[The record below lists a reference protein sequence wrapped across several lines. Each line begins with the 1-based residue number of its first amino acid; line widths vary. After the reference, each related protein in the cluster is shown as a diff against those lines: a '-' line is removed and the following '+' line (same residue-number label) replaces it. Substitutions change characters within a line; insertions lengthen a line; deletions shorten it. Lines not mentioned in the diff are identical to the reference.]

1 MKNAFKKAF
10 PYTIPVIVG
19 YVLLGVTFGILVSQE
34 GYNPILAPIISL
46 TVYAGSMQ
54 FVILPLLKTD
64 ISIIAIIIL
73 TLSVNIR
80 MMFYGVSLIREYK
93 NSRSRFLFILTLSD
107 ETFALDTSI
116 KPPADVNK
124 SDFFLAIGI
133 INYVVWALASY
144 VGALLGGLISFNT
157 MGMDFVLTAL
167 FLVLLV
173 EQYFATPNHKPL
185 KIGLAISILSLLI
198 FKPGKFMIPALLLI
212 VLSLYGLRDRI
223 EVKND

>member
-1 MKNAFKKAF
+1 MKKAF
-10 PYTIPVIVG
+10 IKALPYTIPVIIG
-19 YVLLGVTFGILVSQE
+19 YIFLGVTYGIMVSQT
-34 GYNPILAPIISL
+34 GLNPIFAPLMSL
-46 TVYAGSMQ
+46 TIYAGSMQ

-64 ISIIAIIIL
+64 ISIIAIIVL

-80 MMFYGVSLIREYK
+80 MMCYGVSLIKEYK
-93 NSRSRFLFILTLSD
+93 NSRSKFRFILTLSD

-116 KPPADVNK
+116 KPPTDVNK

-133 INYVVWALASY
+133 INYLVWALASY
-144 VGALLGGLISFNT
+144 LGALLGGLISFNT

-185 KIGLAISILSLLI
+185 KIGLALSIISLLI

>member
-1 MKNAFKKAF
+1 MKQAFKKAF
-10 PYTIPVIVG
+10 PYTIPVIIG
-19 YVLLGVTFGILVSQE
+19 YIFLGVTYGIMVSQT
-34 GYNPILAPIISL
+34 GLNPIFAPLMSL
-46 TVYAGSMQ
+46 TMYAGSMQ

-80 MMFYGVSLIREYK
+80 MMFYGVSLIKEYK

-116 KPPADVNK
+116 KAPADVNK

-133 INYVVWALASY
+133 INYFVWALASY

-173 EQYFATPNHKPL
+173 EQYFSTPNHKPL
-185 KIGLAISILSLLI
+185 KIGLALSILSLLI

>member
-1 MKNAFKKAF
+1 MKKAFKKAL
-10 PYTIPVIVG
+10 PYTIPVIIG
-19 YVLLGVTFGILVSQE
+19 YIFLGVTYGIMVSQT
-34 GYNPILAPIISL
+34 GLNPIFAPLMSL
-46 TVYAGSMQ
+46 TIYAGSMQ

-64 ISIIAIIIL
+64 ISIIAIIVL

-80 MMFYGVSLIREYK
+80 MMFYGVSLIKEYK
-93 NSRSRFLFILTLSD
+93 SSRSKFLFILTLSD

-133 INYVVWALASY
+133 INYLVRALASY

-173 EQYFATPNHKPL
+173 EQYYSTPNHKPL
-185 KIGLAISILSLLI
+185 KIGLALSIISLLI

>member
-1 MKNAFKKAF
+1 MKQAFKKAF
-10 PYTIPVIVG
+10 PYTIPVIIG
-19 YVLLGVTFGILVSQE
+19 YMFLGITYGIMVSQI
-34 GYNPILAPIISL
+34 GLRPIFAPLMSL
-46 TVYAGSMQ
+46 TMYAGSMQ

-80 MMFYGVSLIREYK
+80 MMFYGLSLLKEYK
-93 NSRSRFLFILTLSD
+93 NSRSKFLFILTLSD

-116 KPPADVNK
+116 KPPVDVNR

-133 INYVVWALASY
+133 INYLVWAIASY
-144 VGALLGGLISFNT
+144 IGALIGGLISFNT

-173 EQYFATPNHKPL
+173 EQYFMAPNHKPL
-185 KIGLAISILSLLI
+185 KIGLSLSIIALLI
-198 FKPGKFMIPALLLI
+198 FGPDNFMIPALLLI
-212 VLSLYGLRDRI
+212 VLSLFGLRDRI

>member
-1 MKNAFKKAF
+1 MKEAFKKAF
-10 PYTIPVIVG
+10 PYTIPVIIG
-19 YVLLGVTFGILVSQE
+19 YIFLGVTYGIMVSQT
-34 GYNPILAPIISL
+34 GLRPIFAPLMSL
-46 TVYAGSMQ
+46 TMYAGSMQ

-64 ISIIAIIIL
+64 ISIIAIIVL

-80 MMFYGVSLIREYK
+80 MMFYGVSLINEYK
-93 NSRSRFLFILTLSD
+93 KSRSKFLFILTLSD

-124 SDFFLAIGI
+124 ADFFLAIGI
-133 INYVVWALASY
+133 INYLVWALASY

>member
-1 MKNAFKKAF
+1 MKKAFKKAF
-10 PYTIPVIVG
+10 PYTIPVIIG
-19 YVLLGVTFGILVSQE
+19 YMFLGITYGIMVSQT
-34 GYNPILAPIISL
+34 GLNPIFAPLMSL
-46 TVYAGSMQ
+46 TMYAGSMQ

-80 MMFYGVSLIREYK
+80 MMFYGVSLLNEYK
-93 NSRSRFLFILTLSD
+93 NSRSKFLFILTLSD

-116 KPPADVNK
+116 KAPNDINK

-133 INYVVWALASY
+133 INYIVWALASY
-144 VGALLGGLISFNT
+144 IGALLGGLISFNT

-173 EQYFATPNHKPL
+173 EQYFSTQNHKPL
-185 KIGLAISILSLLI
+185 KVGLALSIISLLL
-198 FKPGKFMIPALLLI
+198 FKPDKFMIPALLLI
-212 VLSLYGLRDRI
+212 VLSLYGLKDRI